1 MHPLFLFSTGC
12 GQIMEALAKAS
23 IFHEVRRVYMLFL
36 FFRHYH
42 AFRDHFHILFT
53 IGRFSIQNGSAEF
66 KAIYYHHIVSGW
78 ESNERHRQT
87 DENQSND
94 GPEDCKTVQ
103 RDWICC

>member
-1 MHPLFLFSTGC
+1 MTHETTGC

>member
-1 MHPLFLFSTGC
+1 MHGYFLITTGC

-53 IGRFSIQNGSAEF
+53 IGRFSIQNGSPEF
-66 KAIYYHHIVSGW
+66 KATHDDHIASGW
-78 ESNERHRQT
+78 VSN
-87 DENQSND
+87 
-94 GPEDCKTVQ
+94 
-103 RDWICC
+103 